1 MKKSLIA
8 LAVLGAF
15 TSTAMAQS
23 SVTLYGRIDQNVTYQ
38 DPGKNASTSSGG
50 KLGKGATKLND
61 GGVNGF
67 GSSRWGLRGSEDL
80 GDGLRAYFVLESA
93 ISADTGAGGGNTVSG
108 SSFFNRQS
116 YVALGSKT
124 LGDIRLGRVETLT
137 RETDV
142 RINDATGENEMNIAE
157 VVASGRPLFQNFGT
171 RVDNAVSYRS
181 PVLAGFQGIAT
192 IGLSEDFKTLNAAGT
207 AVASKAAEYRGLGVI
222 FGQGPINAAV
232 SYEELSGGSASGS
245 YNKVWTVGG
254 NYNFGFATAHAAYQ
268 NTSDLGSQLASTSFA
283 KGTDHDAYN
292 VGVKVPYGN
301 FTFKAQYTSSTVER
315 TAGLSD
321 LDQDKYGISA
331 AYALSKRTV
340 VYAAITER
348 GGDNDESFVRKN
360 EYVIGLGHNF

>member
-38 DPGKNASTSSGG
+38 DPGKNAAASSGG
-50 KLGKGATKLND
+50 RLGKGVTKLND
-61 GGVNGF
+61 GGINGF
-67 GSSRWGLRGSEDL
+67 GASRWGLRGSEDL
-80 GDGLRAYFVLESA
+80 GDGLRAYFVLESG
-93 ISADTGAGGGNTVSG
+93 ISADTGAAGGSTVSG

-124 LGDIRLGRVETLT
+124 FGDVRLGRLETLT
-137 RETDV
+137 REMNV
-142 RINDATGENEMNIAE
+142 RINDATGETEMNIAE
-157 VVASGRPLFQNFGT
+157 SVASGRPLFQNSGT
-171 RVDNAVSYRS
+171 RIDNGISYRS
-181 PVLAGFQGIAT
+181 PVLGGFQGIAM

-207 AVASKAAEYRGLGVI
+207 AATSKAAEYRGLGVV

-232 SYEELSGGSASGS
+232 TYEELSGGSASGS
-245 YNKVWTVGG
+245 YNKVLTLGG
-254 NYNFGFATAHAAYQ
+254 NYNFGVATVYAAYQ
-268 NTSDLGSQLASTSFA
+268 NTSDLGTQLALTSFA

-315 TAGLSD
+315 TGGLSD
-321 LDQDKYGISA
+321 LDQDRYGISA
-331 AYALSKRTV
+331 GYALSKRTV
-340 VYAAITER
+340 VYAAATAR

-360 EYVIGLGHNF
+360 EFVFGLGHNF